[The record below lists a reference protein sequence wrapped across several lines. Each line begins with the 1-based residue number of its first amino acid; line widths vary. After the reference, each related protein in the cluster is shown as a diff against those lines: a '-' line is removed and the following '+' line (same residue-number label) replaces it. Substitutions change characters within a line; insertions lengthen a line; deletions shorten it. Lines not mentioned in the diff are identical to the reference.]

1 MKHPL
6 NHLFLIVIALELFA
20 LSLGVYTIVHICT
33 KEKSLPVSLPEEIA
47 IAKTG
52 DVLEVY
58 NVSDSIY
65 VGFKHKENSDSPV
78 IIWNDDP
85 ESIPMDGELVKLEFT
100 KNDTLYI
107 SNK

>member
-1 MKHPL
+1 MKDSL
-6 NHLFLIVIALELFA
+6 KTLLIGLVCFTTAFVI
-20 LSLGVYTIVHICT
+20 GRTVRYYID
-33 KEKSLPVSLPEEIA
+33 KDKSLPISLPEEIA
-47 IAKTG
+47 IAKAG